1 MMTYSPNRRT
11 KMTISLESVLGV
23 LATLSLIALIGSVAA
38 LIFAEK
44 TLRRSKNVLDF
55 TFFVA
60 ACNDE
65 DRSLRNLDEEY
76 ERQLIYNRGYS
87 KGYANGEYGS
97 IKRFMQEQEES
108 DERASTSEAS
118 GV

>member
-1 MMTYSPNRRT
+1 
-11 KMTISLESVLGV
+11 MTISLESVLGV
-23 LATLSLIALIGSVAA
+23 LATLSLMALIGSVAA

-44 TLRRSKNVLDF
+44 MLRRSKKVLDF
-55 TFFVA
+55 AFFVA
-60 ACNDE
+60 ARDDE

-87 KGYANGEYGS
+87 KGYADGEYGGM
-97 IKRFMQEQEES
+97 KRFMQEQEES

>member
-1 MMTYSPNRRT
+1 
-11 KMTISLESVLGV
+11 MTISLESVLGV
-23 LATLSLIALIGSVAA
+23 LATLSLMALIGSVAA

-44 TLRRSKNVLDF
+44 MLRRSTKVLDF
-55 TFFVA
+55 AFFTA
-60 ACNDE
+60 ARDDE
-65 DRSLRNLDEEY
+65 DRSLHNLDKEH

-87 KGYANGEYGS
+87 KGYADGEYEGM
-97 IKRFMQEQEES
+97 KRFMQEQEES